1 MPLSVGP
8 QNQVGNKLLAALPRE
23 EYERI
28 LPNLERVSFSF
39 SESVYESSE
48 RPKYA
53 YFPTTSVVSLV
64 YTMEDG
70 ANAEMGMVGNEG
82 MIGIALFMGGETRP
96 NRAIVQHAGGAIR
109 MKAPAFQEEFRRGAS
124 FQRLLL
130 RYTQALVTQISQKA
144 VCNGLHHIE
153 QRLASWL
160 LMTHDRVG
168 SEKLQV
174 TQEFVSNLL
183 GVRRQGV
190 NLTTGSLRNKGVIV
204 SNRGFITILDRTGLE
219 ATACECYH
227 VIKDEYDRL
236 LDFKNHPF
244 TAFGIFNAALIPTFF
259 RYMTKLFDIVTEL
272 SDQACSLANSL
283 FL

>member
-1 MPLSVGP
+1 MSLSVKP
-8 QNQVGNKLLAALPRE
+8 HDWVGNKLLAALPSE
-23 EYERI
+23 EYARI
-28 LPNLERVSFSF
+28 LPCLEHVTFSF
-39 SESVYESSE
+39 GESVYESSE

-70 ANAEMGMVGNEG
+70 ANIEMGMVGNEG
-82 MIGIALFMGGETRP
+82 LIGIALFTGGETRP

-109 MKAPAFQEEFRRGAS
+109 MKAHAFQEEFRRGAS
-124 FQRLLL
+124 FQRLSL
-130 RYTQALVTQISQKA
+130 RYTQALLTQISQKA

-153 QRLASWL
+153 QRLACWL
-160 LMTHDRVG
+160 LMTHDRVR

-190 NLTTGSLRNKGVIV
+190 SLTTGSLRDKGVIV
-204 SNRGFITILDRTGLE
+204 CNRGFITILDRAGLE
-219 ATACECYH
+219 ATACECYR
-227 VIKDEYDRL
+227 VIKDEYERL
-236 LDFKNHPF
+236 LDFKNLSS
-244 TAFGIFNAALIPTFF
+244 TAFSICDVALISICS
-259 RYMTKLFDIVTEL
+259 RYITKLFDIVTEL
-272 SDQACSLANSL
+272 SNQACSLANSL